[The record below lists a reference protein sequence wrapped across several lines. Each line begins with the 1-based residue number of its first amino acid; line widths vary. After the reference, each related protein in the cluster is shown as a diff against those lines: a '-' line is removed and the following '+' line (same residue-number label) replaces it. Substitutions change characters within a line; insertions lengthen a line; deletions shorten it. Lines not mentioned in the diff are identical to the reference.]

1 MAHVSEEMIEA
12 FEADGV
18 ILLKNVFPESWLDRL
33 AVAVDEIMADPSPL
47 SRDYVQD
54 GAGRFFTDHHMSR
67 RNDTFRDF
75 MTNSP
80 AGAVAAALLRSDKL
94 NLVDEH
100 LLVKEPGTDVPTYWH
115 HDLPYFEV
123 SWQDFASFWISL
135 DPVTAD
141 TGAMKFA
148 KGSHLWGKVFKPVM
162 IGNGQDAKGAAEFD
176 GPAPDIDS
184 APEQY
189 NVELYEMARGDA
201 LFFHAATLHGGEPN
215 RSPGTRRRA
224 LSLRYGGSRATWE
237 PRDYVPSLPE
247 TPDLTPGGSLDGDDY
262 PVIWRA

>member
-54 GAGRFFTDHHMSR
+54 GTGRFFTDHHMSR

-80 AGAVAAALLRSDKL
+80 AGTVAAALLRSDKL

-100 LLVKEPGTDVPTYWH
+100 LLVKELGTNVPTYWH

-123 SWQDFASFWISL
+123 S
-135 DPVTAD
+135 
-141 TGAMKFA
+141 
-148 KGSHLWGKVFKPVM
+148 
-162 IGNGQDAKGAAEFD
+162 
-176 GPAPDIDS
+176 
-184 APEQY
+184 
-189 NVELYEMARGDA
+189 
-201 LFFHAATLHGGEPN
+201 
-215 RSPGTRRRA
+215 
-224 LSLRYGGSRATWE
+224 
-237 PRDYVPSLPE
+237 
-247 TPDLTPGGSLDGDDY
+247 
-262 PVIWRA
+262 